1 MSQDIAT
8 LGIRVDARQ
17 VQEGDRALDSFERT
31 GQRAGRTS
39 EQLNATMAKMAK
51 MAAAVTAALGLAEL
65 VKMADTWASLNGR
78 LALVTESSAGLLRV
92 QEKLFDLAQRTRGGL
107 EGTVDLYAKLTKST
121 KDLGTTEAQRL
132 RATETINKA
141 MVIGGTA
148 ADAQAG
154 ALRQLGQAFASGVLR
169 GDEFNSVLE
178 ASPRLIEAIGAGM
191 GRTQGEMRAL
201 AEQGK
206 LTSAAIMNGLV
217 SQGAAIDAEFER
229 MPKTIA
235 QALTVVQNSLLRTV
249 GMFDQT
255 NQLSAG
261 LAGTMTTLAN
271 NINLVV
277 GAVTGLV
284 ATSAANFMVG
294 LAKGIYASVAAT
306 TADIAAKRAAA
317 AAAVM
322 STAATVAET
331 GAVAASTAARLAEL
345 RAVVIL
351 APAQERLF
359 LTTTAL
365 IPAQQRAAAASAAHA
380 AALTAQTAAS
390 GAAAGVAGLAGRS
403 LALLGGPIGL
413 ITLAL
418 GLGAAAWAAWGTKAK
433 DAETEAAQTVHD
445 KSAEILKDL
454 DSQIVKLIERN
465 RLMNLAP
472 EVAKGESAAAKQQ
485 QEVLTEMNRVAKD
498 GNLNTAVKTELL
510 RVLGGE
516 YNALTQRVSAL
527 DSEQKKLNAT
537 QNAGKKADWIAKNTK
552 FMSDTEK
559 LAAAIKAAKTELGD
573 AFDDEIEKRIRDDFA
588 SDALSKSAEKAA
600 TALKATQDYIKGMK
614 QEREEIG
621 LTERQVFMLRA
632 EREALKAATPALAA
646 SVRSNAAALFDERA
660 AFEANAEEMK
670 KFAEAFKAVSDGRVT
685 DLASAKAR
693 VAALQD
699 EVNTYGLGAS
709 AVLRYA
715 NAKLQAKVSGL
726 GQGDEAEIVHLR
738 ALIAENEKMIAL
750 ADRKSDL
757 DALFETSKV
766 ESFGDAL
773 RDAFGSGGSALGKLG
788 DQLQAFNDKEDKAAK
803 DRAAAMLK
811 FDGDKGRQ
819 AAAVGKIDAAQAKSR
834 IGAYADMAGAAKG
847 FFKENTKGYK
857 AMEAIERGYRVWE
870 MALAVKS
877 MVTKMFA
884 TTSTT
889 AAAVTGSAA
898 TAAAAT
904 AGAATEV
911 TAKMAVAQASAVAG
925 VANQAAGDPYTA
937 FGRMAAMAAIMGGL
951 GLAVAVGGGSHG
963 GGGKTAAEVQKAQ
976 GAGGVF
982 GDGSAKSDSLAQSL
996 DRLAGNSNI
1005 ALSYS
1010 AGMLSALRSI
1020 EASMLGLANLVVR
1033 SPGVING
1040 SNMGIAEGKISGPTG
1055 LIAKIGGGV
1064 TKALFGPGLGDKIA
1078 SLWGKT
1084 TQNIVD
1090 SGISFGGGV
1099 RDLQAGKGFNQYASV
1114 DTTKSSF
1121 FGLRKSTSNSVQSQG
1136 LDAGL
1141 ASQFGQIFKNLEPA
1155 LNMAAQGVGR
1165 SVEEVTKAF
1174 DTMTL
1179 DAGVSLKGLS
1189 GDALTEALNAVIS
1202 KAMDDIAQA
1211 ALPGFDA
1218 FRQVGE
1224 GYAETVIR
1232 VAAGIDEARFELD
1245 KFGMSAIAYGDIL
1258 NKQGDVAAE
1267 IVRQTITNAERASGA
1282 LSGVG
1287 EIMQAL
1293 DGTASDLSATYGELQ
1308 AVQSLMTEAGLD
1320 AANLGRSMIRGA
1332 GDLATLQAGYED
1344 YFGSFFDESEQ
1355 LAAKT
1360 ETMAKRFAALG
1371 VAMPTDKSGF
1381 RELVESIPMATE
1393 NGRKLA
1399 GQIIALSGGFADLF
1413 EDATSADKMEDAFS
1427 VLEKS
1432 INAEK
1437 KLREAAH
1444 EAELAR
1450 IDASLKAQQAA
1461 LSKLQSLSK
1470 DLHSTLDRMRAPG
1483 DDGLGSRANAQA
1495 QIKAAILM
1503 AKAGGVFPDS
1513 GSLTKSLSV
1522 LSEDSSGMYASYKDY
1537 QRDFLKTAIDISE
1550 LTVLTDTAVTRAEA
1564 QIAATERVRAALEA
1578 AHAAEMAKLDEELE
1592 KAQNQMDALN
1602 GINNS
1607 VLSVAEALRQ
1617 FAAANP
1623 IQQAY
1628 QSSLGR
1634 GAEQA
1639 GLDYWTGQAAGG
1651 VPMAAI
1657 LKAIKASDEAVAYTA
1672 GSATASAAQSYAAPL
1687 SVSSSAGNNAA
1698 PAVDVN
1704 AIVAEIKAGNE
1715 KAFAAMYQV
1724 AKNTGRNAD
1733 SSESMVR
1740 NGVLIQ
1746 EP

>member
-1 MSQDIAT
+1 MTQDIAT

-17 VQEGDRALDSFERT
+17 VQEGDRALDNFERT
-31 GQRAGRTS
+31 GRRAERTS
-39 EQLNATMAKMAK
+39 DQLNATMAKMAK
-51 MAAAVTAALGLAEL
+51 MAAAVAAALGLAEL
-65 VKMADTWASLNGR
+65 VKLADAWANLNGR
-78 LALVTESSAGLLRV
+78 LALVTESSSALLRV

-107 EGTVDLYAKLTKST
+107 EDTVDLYSKLTKST

-191 GRTQGEMRAL
+191 GRTQGEMRAM

-206 LTSAAIMNGLV
+206 LTSAAIMNSLV
-217 SQGAAIDAEFER
+217 TQGAAIDAEFER
-229 MPKTIA
+229 MPKTVG
-235 QALTVVQNSLLRTV
+235 QALTVVQNALLRTV
-249 GMFDQT
+249 GMFDQS

-261 LAGTMTTLAN
+261 LAGTMTTLAG

-277 GAVTGLV
+277 GALTGLV
-284 ATSAANFMVG
+284 ATSAANFIVG
-294 LAKGIYASVAAT
+294 LAKGIWASVAAT
-306 TADIAAKRAAA
+306 TADVAAKRAAA
-317 AAAVM
+317 AAAVA
-322 STAATVAET
+322 STTATVVET
-331 GAVAASTAARLAEL
+331 AAVAASTAARLAEL
-345 RAVVIL
+345 RAVTIA
-351 APAQERLF
+351 APANERLF
-359 LTTTAL
+359 LTLTAL
-365 IPAQQRAAAASAAHA
+365 IPAQQRAAAAAGAHA
-380 AALTAQTAAS
+380 AALTAQAAAS
-390 GAAAGVAGLAGRS
+390 GAAAGVAGLAGRA

-418 GLGAAAWAAWGTKAK
+418 GIGAAAWAAWGTKAESTSEAVK
-433 DAETEAAQTVHD
+433 QTIFEETDEIVASLQKQNAA
-445 KSAEILKDL
+445 LR
-454 DSQIVKLIERN
+454 ERN
-465 RLMNLAP
+465 RLMGFAPDVVKSKAPGAEQQLKILTEIEAVNKRTDLA
-472 EVAKGESAAAKQQ
+472 SAARTAL
-485 QEVLTEMNRVAKD
+485 LTQ
-498 GNLNTAVKTELL
+498 
-510 RVLGGE
+510 LGAR
-516 YNALTQRVSAL
+516 YNALSVEMATAAKEQGEL
-527 DSEQKKLNAT
+527 DEKLNS
-537 QNAGKKADWIAKNTK
+537 GKKADWIAKNTK
-552 FMSDTEK
+552 FMNDAEK
-559 LAAAIKAAKTELGD
+559 LAAAIKTAKDELGS
-573 AFDDEIEKRIRDDFA
+573 AFDGEIEKRIRDDFA
-588 SDALSKSAEKAA
+588 RAGLEKAAEKSA
-600 TALKATQDYIKGMK
+600 TALKATQDYIKGLK
-614 QEREEIG
+614 QEREEVG

-646 SVRSNAAALFDERA
+646 SVRSNAAALFDERT
-660 AFEANAEEMK
+660 AFEANAEQMK
-670 KFAEAFKAVSDGRVT
+670 KFADAFKVVSDGRAA
-685 DLASAKAR
+685 DLTNAKAR
-693 VAALQD
+693 VTALQD
-699 EVNTYGLGAS
+699 EVNTYGMGAA

-715 NAKLQAKVSGL
+715 NAKLQSKISGL
-726 GQGDEAEIVHLR
+726 GQGDEEEIVHLR
-738 ALIAENEKMIAL
+738 ALIAENEKMVAL

-757 DALFETSKV
+757 DALFDTSKV
-766 ESFGDAL
+766 ETFGDAL

-788 DQLQAFNDKEDKAAK
+788 DQLQAFNDKEEKAAK

-847 FFKENTKGYK
+847 FFKENSKGYK
-857 AMEAIERGYRVWE
+857 TLETVERGFRAWE

-877 MVTKMFA
+877 MATKLFA

-898 TAAAAT
+898 SAAAAS

-911 TAKMAVAQASAVAG
+911 TAKMAVAQAAAVAG
-925 VANQAAGDPYTA
+925 VANQAGGDPYTA

-951 GLAVAVGGGSHG
+951 GLAVAVGGGSRG
-963 GGGKTAAEVQKAQ
+963 AGGKTAAEVQKAQ
-976 GAGGVF
+976 GSGGVF
-982 GDGSAKSDSLAQSL
+982 GDSSAKSDSLAQSL

-1010 AGMLSALRSI
+1010 AGMLSALRNI

-1033 SPGVING
+1033 SPGVMNG
-1040 SNMGIAEGKISGPTG
+1040 SNMGIAEGKISGPSG
-1055 LIAKIGGGV
+1055 LVAKIGGGV

-1084 TQNIVD
+1084 TQSIVD

-1121 FGLRKSTSNSVQSQG
+1121 FGLKKSTSNNVQTQG
-1136 LDAGL
+1136 LDSDL
-1141 ASQFGQIFKNLEPA
+1141 ASQFGQIFTNLEA
-1155 LNMAAQGVGR
+1155 SLKVAAVGVGR
-1165 SVEEVTKAF
+1165 NAAEVTKAL
-1174 DTMTL
+1174 DSMTL

-1202 KAMDDIAQA
+1202 KAMDDLAQA
-1211 ALPGFDA
+1211 ALPGFDK

-1232 VAAGIDEARFELD
+1232 VAAGIDDARFQLER
-1245 KFGMSAIAYGDIL
+1245 FGLQAIAYGDIL

-1267 IVRQTITNAERASGA
+1267 IVRQTIMNAQRTGGA

-1287 EIMQAL
+1287 EIMEAL
-1293 DGTASDLSATYGELQ
+1293 GGTAADMAATYRDLLT
-1308 AVQSLMTEAGLD
+1308 VQSAMAEAGLNGAD
-1320 AANLGRSMIRGA
+1320 LGRDLIRGA
-1332 GDLATLQAGYED
+1332 GDLSTLQSSLEAYLSLG
-1344 YFGSFFDESEQ
+1344 FSESEQ

-1360 ETMAKRFAALG
+1360 ETLRKKFQALG
-1371 VAMPTDKSGF
+1371 VAMPTDGAGF
-1381 RELVESIPMATE
+1381 RQLVESLPMATE
-1393 NGRKLA
+1393 GGRLLA
-1399 GQIIALSGGFADLF
+1399 GQILALAGGFSELMEKASS
-1413 EDATSADKMEDAFS
+1413 TDKMDAAFT
-1427 VLEKS
+1427 VLERS

-1444 EAELAR
+1444 QAEMAG
-1450 IDASLKAQQAA
+1450 IDARLKREQASLA
-1461 LSKLQSLSK
+1461 KLQSLSK

-1483 DDGLGSRANAQA
+1483 DDGSASRSMAQA
-1495 QIKAAILM
+1495 QIKAAIAM
-1503 AKAGGVFPDS
+1503 AKAGGVFPENGDLS
-1513 GSLTKSLSV
+1513 KSLSV

-1550 LTVLTDTAVTRAEA
+1550 LAVLTDAAVTQAEA
-1564 QIAATERVRAALEA
+1564 QIAATERLRASLEA
-1578 AHAAEMAKLDEELE
+1578 AHAEEMAKLEQELE

-1617 FAAANP
+1617 FAAASP

-1634 GAEQA
+1634 GADQA
-1639 GLDYWTGQAAGG
+1639 GMDFWTGQAASG
-1651 VPMAAI
+1651 VSMSAI
-1657 LKAIKASDEAVAYTA
+1657 LKAIKASDEAVAYSA
-1672 GSATASAAQSYAAPL
+1672 GSMPAPATPGYAAPL

-1698 PAVDVN
+1698 PQVDVGR
-1704 AIVAEIKAGNE
+1704 IVAEIKAGNE
-1715 KAFAAMYQV
+1715 KTFAALYQV

-1733 SSESMVR
+1733 SSETMVR
-1740 NGVLIQ
+1740 DGVTIQ
-1746 EP
+1746 EV